1 MRVYETMIIFDP
13 EIEEQEVRDITSRAT
28 EVLTAGG
35 GAVRNVDF
43 WGKRPFAY
51 EIKHKKEGWYTVL
64 TADAEPAAIDEM
76 SRVLSLT
83 DAVFRHKT
91 MRLPDHVVESLG
103 GS

>member
-1 MRVYETMIIFDP
+1 VRVYETMIIFDP
-13 EIEEQEVRDITSRAT
+13 DIEEQEVRDITSRASD
-28 EVLTAGG
+28 VLTAGG

-64 TADAEPAAIDEM
+64 TADAGPSAIDEM

-91 MRLPDHVVESLG
+91 MRLPDDVAGAAG